1 MNYMTYDYD
10 PQHSLETS
18 FNNLAFHPHQQS
30 QQQGLYEAGERNDA
44 RPGLMNPLAQ
54 SNKLNNTMI
63 PQGSSANPLAGQHN
77 LNSSANFNMPTSMN
91 TYNYQNVPQAPAR
104 NTMNH
109 NNIMNGATAN
119 DYWLDPM
126 SNMSNNNKEAN
137 GNPNDSMSSM
147 SNMTA
152 KTSINSTAFKNSF
165 TPFNHVATLP
175 MTNVSSNETNSN
187 KDERMETMEVKLQ
200 IKESQ
205 IESLENEIQ
214 KLKKI
219 FNDGLNYKQN
229 EYKYEKENSHIPQA
243 FELPASLEVV
253 FRKLSSSLHSKEK
266 ELADT
271 KENLESILTA
281 LALNPTNSVTKY
293 GRYDAESIAHK
304 MVVRLENLTNENK
317 EMAKMLAYGRSK
329 ETQIELQLAKK
340 ENLELREKIA
350 FLEAQLTMKIPAKE
364 NTVNDEN

>member
-1 MNYMTYDYD
+1 MAYDYD

-18 FNNLAFHPHQQS
+18 FNNLGFHPQQQS
-30 QQQGLYEAGERNDA
+30 QQQALYEATERNDA
-44 RPGLMNPLAQ
+44 RSGLMNPLSQ
-54 SNKLNNTMI
+54 TNKLNNTMI
-63 PQGSSANPLAGQHN
+63 PQGSSASPLTGQHS
-77 LNSSANFNMPTSMN
+77 LNNAASFNMSAPMN
-91 TYNYQNVPQAPAR
+91 TYNYQNVPQAPLR
-104 NTMNH
+104 NSLN

-126 SNMSNNNKEAN
+126 NNMTNNKDTN

-147 SNMTA
+147 SNMTT
-152 KTSINSTAFKNSF
+152 KTSINGVAFKNSF
-165 TPFNHVATLP
+165 VPFNHVTALS
-175 MTNVSSNETNSN
+175 MNNINSSELNSN
-187 KDERMETMEVKLQ
+187 KDNRTEALEVELQ

-214 KLKKI
+214 RLKKV
-219 FNDGLNYKQN
+219 FNEGLSYKQN
-229 EYKYEKENSHIPQA
+229 EYKYAKEHSHIPQT
-243 FELPASLEVV
+243 FELPASLEVI
-253 FRKLSSSLHSKEK
+253 FRKLSSSLRVKEK
-266 ELADT
+266 ELAET

-304 MVVRLENLTNENK
+304 MVVRLENLTSENK

-340 ENLELREKIA
+340 ENIELREKIA
-350 FLEAQLTMKIPAKE
+350 SLEAHLALKESSKE
-364 NTVNDEN
+364 NVAN

>member
-1 MNYMTYDYD
+1 MNYMAYDYD

-30 QQQGLYEAGERNDA
+30 QQQALYEASENDG
-44 RPGLMNPLAQ
+44 RSGLMNPLVQA
-54 SNKLNNTMI
+54 NKLNNSMI
-63 PQGSSANPLAGQHN
+63 PQGSSASPLTGQHS
-77 LNSSANFNMPTSMN
+77 LNGTANFNMPASMN
-91 TYNYQNVPQAPAR
+91 TYNYQNIPQGPIR
-104 NTMNH
+104 NTLSH

-126 SNMSNNNKEAN
+126 SNMTNTKDTN

-165 TPFNHVATLP
+165 APFNHVTPLSIN
-175 MTNVSSNETNSN
+175 NVNSN
-187 KDERMETMEVKLQ
+187 QTNLNKDDRMETMEVKLQ
-200 IKESQ
+200 IKETQ

-219 FNDGLNYKQN
+219 FNEGLNYKQN
-229 EYKYEKENSHIPQA
+229 EYKYERENSHIPQT
-243 FELPASLEVV
+243 FVLPASLEVI
-253 FRKLSSSLHSKEK
+253 FRKLSSSLRAKEK
-266 ELADT
+266 ELAEV

-304 MVVRLENLTNENK
+304 MVVRLENLTNENR

-350 FLEAQLTMKIPAKE
+350 SLEAQLALKETSNE
-364 NTVNDEN
+364 NTAN

>member
-1 MNYMTYDYD
+1 MNYMAYDYD

-30 QQQGLYEAGERNDA
+30 QQQALYESGERNDA
-44 RPGLMNPLAQ
+44 RPGLMNTLGQA
-54 SNKLNNTMI
+54 SKMNNSML
-63 PQGSSANPLAGQHN
+63 PQGSSASPLTGQHS
-77 LNSSANFNMPTSMN
+77 LNSTTNFNMPPSMN
-91 TYNYQNVPQAPAR
+91 TYNYQNVPQASMR
-104 NTMNH
+104 NTLNH

-126 SNMSNNNKEAN
+126 NNMTNNKDAN

-165 TPFNHVATLP
+165 VPFNHVTALS
-175 MTNVSSNETNSN
+175 MNNVNSNEMNSN
-187 KDERMETMEVKLQ
+187 KDDRMEALEVELQ

-214 KLKKI
+214 RLKKI
-219 FNDGLNYKQN
+219 FNEGLNYKQN
-229 EYKYEKENSHIPQA
+229 EHKYEKENCHIPQT
-243 FELPASLEVV
+243 FELPASLEVI
-253 FRKLSSSLHSKEK
+253 FRKLSSSLHAKEK
-266 ELADT
+266 ELAET

-350 FLEAQLTMKIPAKE
+350 SLEAHLASKE
-364 NTVNDEN
+364 SSKEDIAN

>member
-30 QQQGLYEAGERNDA
+30 QQQALYESGERNDV
-44 RPGLMNPLAQ
+44 RPGLMNPLTQA
-54 SNKLNNTMI
+54 NKLNNSII
-63 PQGSSANPLAGQHN
+63 PQGSSASPLTGQN
-77 LNSSANFNMPTSMN
+77 CLNNTANFNMPASMN
-91 TYNYQNVPQAPAR
+91 TYNYQNIPQAPIR
-104 NTMNH
+104 NNLNH

-126 SNMSNNNKEAN
+126 NSMSNNSKDTN

-147 SNMTA
+147 SNMTT
-152 KTSINSTAFKNSF
+152 KTSINSAAFKNSF
-165 TPFNHVATLP
+165 APFNHVAAP
-175 MTNVSSNETNSN
+175 PVNNVSSNDINSN
-187 KDERMETMEVKLQ
+187 KEDRMETMEVQLQ

-219 FNDGLNYKQN
+219 FNEGLNYKQN
-229 EYKYEKENSHIPQA
+229 EYKYEREASHIPQT
-243 FELPASLEVV
+243 FELPASLEVI
-253 FRKLSSSLHSKEK
+253 FRKLSSSLRAKER

-329 ETQIELQLAKK
+329 ETQIELQLVKK
-340 ENLELREKIA
+340 ENLELREKMAI
-350 FLEAQLTMKIPAKE
+350 LEAQLASKESQKE
-364 NTVNDEN
+364 NTAN